1 MCGILDNLREYYHID
16 TERDLKL
23 MLIVPTLYMNQQPA
37 EENFQAMSVKNICMG
52 MVDAQERGITFSDDD
67 STIAIAW
74 FEAETGD
81 VVLDAIEELSDILR
95 DEFDVKPKMV
105 VGSAVHGFCNL
116 FISYNDARY
125 LLDNEKEGIRDIVQ
139 TFGAQN
145 KADIFRDIF
154 AELKCI
160 MCANVGNT
168 DYVMKAFNT
177 FSKATQSYNLS
188 PAMVR
193 RNCFEIASASIFP
206 IWEIPGR
213 WNRENWIPSQ
223 KASSALTGRRHVR

>member
-1 MCGILDNLREYYHID
+1 MDFAISSSL
-16 TERDLKL
+16 T
-23 MLIVPTLYMNQQPA
+23 MTPV
-37 EENFQAMSVKNICMG
+37 ICWTM
-52 MVDAQERGITFSDDD
+52 
-67 STIAIAW
+67 
-74 FEAETGD
+74 
-81 VVLDAIEELSDILR
+81 
-95 DEFDVKPKMV
+95 
-105 VGSAVHGFCNL
+105 
-116 FISYNDARY
+116 
-125 LLDNEKEGIRDIVQ
+125 EKEGIRDIVQ

-193 RNCFEIASASIFP
+193 RNCFEIASALYFSYLGDSRGGGIGKTGFP
-206 IWEIPGR
+206 LKKPHLR
-213 WNRENWIPSQ
+213 
-223 KASSALTGRRHVR
+223 